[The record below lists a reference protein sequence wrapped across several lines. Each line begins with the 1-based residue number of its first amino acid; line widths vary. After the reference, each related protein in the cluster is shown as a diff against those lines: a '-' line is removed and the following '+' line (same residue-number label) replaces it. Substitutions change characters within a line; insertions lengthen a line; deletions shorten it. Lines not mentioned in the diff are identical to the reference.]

1 MGHELGVVREGEH
14 QAWQGQSA
22 HLGVVLGLGVR
33 SSQVP
38 RRNLE
43 KWFHLSEPWLLHL
56 GTGLQNAQAGF
67 VGMHEKCQAHS
78 TSSVS
83 WERGQR
89 GLGQGHSDTVL
100 DWCDFEQEYPPLW
113 AQFAHL

>member
-22 HLGVVLGLGVR
+22 RLGGVLGLGVR

-43 KWFHLSEPWLLHL
+43 ECFHLSEPWLLHL

-67 VGMHEKCQAHS
+67 VGMHEKWQAHS

-83 WERGQR
+83 WERGRR